1 MDITWNN
8 IKKIGQSKIVSMTIF
23 IPIFGYLIFFNDF
36 IIDFIQKSTI
46 FLENELIS
54 HNLNTVDNKLY
65 FLYFGFSFLG
75 IASILYK
82 IFTPNLINEYLSL
95 REYIKEEKELMT
107 DKNIRDLCDKLID
120 LKVTDISILQN
131 KIIPVEQIENS
142 TIIEIMKVNWDYYN
156 TKYLYIRYIIIF
168 CYFVGFI
175 LVSIPSIKMFYKIL
189 IIFMNK

>member
-1 MDITWNN
+1 MDIAWNN